1 MMLEYFFCYFI
12 MLFICL
18 KKNKFKNKELE
29 QMKHYVNGQTVCEYV
44 LIWDVEWAISSFAH
58 DMIFLT
64 SVLTT
69 ESCIKLISIDS
80 SFVLALISYH
90 FFLNEAFDREN

>member
-1 MMLEYFFCYFI
+1 
-12 MLFICL
+12 
-18 KKNKFKNKELE
+18 
-29 QMKHYVNGQTVCEYV
+29 MKHYVNGQTVCEYV

-58 DMIFLT
+58 DIIFLT